1 MSRTF
6 IVENAERG
14 TSQLCI
20 RAHDMSLGEC
30 RLLRGIV
37 TNQHIDHPDN
47 VASYPA
53 HPFLQ
58 GYREP
63 WTEDVNDGWCLV
75 EFWTRDREKIDAFVA
90 YVNSQ
95 FADAGRLALYQQ

>member
-6 IVENAERG
+6 VVENADRG

-20 RAHDMSLGEC
+20 RAHDMSREEC
-30 RLLRGIV
+30 RLLRWIV
-37 TNQHIDHPDN
+37 TNNRVDHPDN

-63 WTEDVNDGWCLV
+63 CSDELDGWCLV
-75 EFWTRDREKIDAFVA
+75 EFWTSNREKIDAFVA
-90 YVNSQ
+90 YVNAQ
-95 FADAGRLALYQQ
+95 FADRQRLASCRL